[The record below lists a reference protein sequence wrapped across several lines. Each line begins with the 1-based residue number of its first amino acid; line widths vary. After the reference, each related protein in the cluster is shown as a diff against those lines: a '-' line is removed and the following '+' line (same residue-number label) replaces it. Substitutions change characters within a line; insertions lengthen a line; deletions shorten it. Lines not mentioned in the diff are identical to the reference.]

1 MSGAEG
7 YGQKIEGYKMVEKHA
22 DCMLWLSGWGTE
34 QIQVVQLDW
43 ELCVLA

>member
-7 YGQKIEGYKMVEKHA
+7 YGQKTEGYEMVEKHE
-22 DCMLWLSGWGTE
+22 DCMRRLSGWGTE

>member
-7 YGQKIEGYKMVEKHA
+7 YGQKTEGHKMVEKHA
-22 DCMLWLSGWGTE
+22 DCIQWSLGWGTE
-34 QIQVVQLDW
+34 QIQVVQPDW